1 MFGVAP
7 KYRGITP
14 AAPDGNGPNPGAVPQ
29 SRQVFRMSRTRT
41 FLHAGIATLVIAC
54 LAAPAHGQTATDAP
68 GAVDRITQDLK
79 WLADDA
85 REGRGA
91 DSDGLEAAAG
101 YIADAFAAA
110 GLEPGGTDGFFQPFE
125 LNPQSPALAHT
136 ELGGEQVKNVVGIL
150 PGRGALAGE
159 VVILGAHYDHLG
171 RGTRGYAM
179 MSRDTAAANQIH
191 NGADDNASGTTA
203 LLEIARN
210 LAARQTDSR
219 RTFVFVAFTAE
230 ELGTIGAIHY
240 VDNPARPLS
249 QATAM
254 LNFDMVG
261 RLRGDS
267 LVVGGTGSS
276 TALRHALEGANT
288 EYGLNLMMQDDPWG
302 ASDHAVFYGKEMPVL
317 HFYTNLHADYHTPAD
332 DWDLINM
339 DGIARIAAMA
349 SDLAWSLATESAAPE
364 YVAVARPPQ
373 PSRGSRASLGTMPD
387 MVTPGDGMRVQG
399 VRAGTAAEE
408 AGIQAGDVILS
419 IGSVTVKDVYGLQEA
434 LTTYKAG
441 ETVTIVFLREGE
453 RMETEATLK

>member
-1 MFGVAP
+1 MRAGRPNTETGSPNMPNAMQ
-7 KYRGITP
+7 YR
-14 AAPDGNGPNPGAVPQ
+14 
-29 SRQVFRMSRTRT
+29 RT
-41 FLHAGIATLVIAC
+41 FLCWIVAALAVAPVVRAQTAAS
-54 LAAPAHGQTATDAP
+54 AAPAATA
-68 GAVDRITQDLK
+68 VERVTQDMR

-85 REGRGA
+85 REGRGVGT
-91 DSDGLEAAAG
+91 DGLEAAAQ

-150 PGRGALAGE
+150 PGRGTLSRE
-159 VVILGAHYDHLG
+159 VVVLGAHYDHLG

-179 MSRDTAAANQIH
+179 MSRDTAAANKIH

-203 LLEIARN
+203 LLEIARI
-210 LAARQTDSR
+210 LATRDADER
-219 RTFVFVAFTAE
+219 RTFVFVALTAE

-240 VDNPARPLS
+240 VEEPAQPLE
-249 QATAM
+249 QTTAM

-276 TALRHALEGANT
+276 PQLSNALDTVNDA
-288 EYGLNLMMQDDPWG
+288 YGFVLLKQDDPWG
-302 ASDHAVFYGKEMPVL
+302 NSDHAVFYGKELPVL
-317 HFYTNLHADYHTPAD
+317 HFYTNLHADYHTPSD

-339 DGIARIAAMA
+339 DGVARIAAFA
-349 SDLAWSLATESAAPE
+349 SDLAWSIATGNEALD
-364 YVAVARPPQ
+364 YVAVARPERV
-373 PSRGSRASLGTMPD
+373 RGGDRASLGTMPD
-387 MVTPGDGMRVQG
+387 MVTPGEGMRIQG
-399 VRAGTAAEE
+399 IRAGTAAEE
-408 AGIQAGDVILS
+408 AGLQTGDVILS
-419 IGSVTVKDVYGLQEA
+419 IGEVKVKDVYGLQEA

-441 ETVTIVFLREGE
+441 DTVTIVFMRDGE